1 MLEAPDVD
9 AIIVAASETA
19 NVAPIVQALGAQKC
33 VLIGSPWLTPS
44 PVQQRSSIAA
54 RPMT

>member
-1 MLEAPDVD
+1 MLEASDVD

-19 NVAPIVQALGAQKC
+19 NVAPIVQALGAHKC

-44 PVQQRSSIAA
+44 PVQQPSSIAA